1 MIDYLE
7 FIDRQIVLFVNG
19 LHFPFLDH
27 FMWVVSGKL
36 TWIPL
41 YVLILILAYK
51 KLGVKTFSVFVALLL
66 IAIGLSDFISSQ
78 ILKEY
83 VARYRP
89 SHNLLL
95 RDQLHFYEN
104 KPGEFYRGG
113 QYGFV
118 SSHAANF
125 FAIATFVLLT
135 LKNYYPWFTK
145 WLLPIAILVA
155 FSRIY
160 LGVHYLS
167 DVFVGGLIGA
177 VISYSIYRFVYLK
190 MVEKGIVRG

>member
-7 FIDRQIVLFVNG
+7 FIDRQIVLFING

-27 FMWVVSGKL
+27 FMWLVSGKL

-41 YVLILILAYK
+41 YFFIIIIAYK
-51 KLGVKTFSVFVALLL
+51 KLGVKTFSIFLALLL
-66 IAIGLSDFISSQ
+66 ISIGLSDFISSQ
-78 ILKEY
+78 ILKESI
-83 VARYRP
+83 ARYRP

-125 FAIATFVLLT
+125 FAIACFVLLS
-135 LKNYYPWFTK
+135 LKKYVPWFTK

-167 DVFVGGLIGA
+167 DVFVGGLVGA
-177 VISYSIYRFVYLK
+177 SIAFLLYRYVYLRV
-190 MVEKGIVRG
+190 VEK

>member
-7 FIDRQIVLFVNG
+7 FLDRQIVLFVNG

-41 YVLILILAYK
+41 YVLILFLAYK

-89 SHNLLL
+89 SHNLLIK
-95 RDQLHFYEN
+95 DQLHFYEN

-113 QYGFV
+113 DYGFV
-118 SSHAANF
+118 SSHSAIF
-125 FAIATFVLLT
+125 FSIATFVILT
-135 LKNYYPWFTK
+135 LKKHVPWFTK
-145 WLLPIAILVA
+145 WFLPIAILVA
-155 FSRIY
+155 FSRVY

-167 DVFVGGLIGA
+167 DVFVGGLIGGL
-177 VISYSIYRFVYLK
+177 ISYFLYRYVYLK
-190 MVEKGIVRG
+190 MVEKGFVRG

>member
-27 FMWVVSGKL
+27 FMWVVSEKL

-66 IAIGLSDFISSQ
+66 IAIGLSDIISSQ
-78 ILKEY
+78 ILKESI
-83 VARYRP
+83 ARYRP

-95 RDQLHFYEN
+95 GDQLHFYEN

-118 SSHAANF
+118 SSHSAIF
-125 FAIATFVLLT
+125 FSIATFVILT
-135 LKNYYPWFTK
+135 LKKHVPWFTK
-145 WLLPIAILVA
+145 WFLPIAILVA
-155 FSRIY
+155 FSRVY

-167 DVFVGGLIGA
+167 DVFVGGLIGGL
-177 VISYSIYRFVYLK
+177 ISYFLYRYVYLK
-190 MVEKGIVRG
+190 MVEKGFVRG